1 MKEAILL
8 IVVVVLALAAGFVA
22 GHANGTEA
30 MQRQACKQGLA
41 DYDADEKG
49 DSQFIWAVPF
59 GEMK

>member
-1 MKEAILL
+1 MKSWKVIAIAAF
-8 IVVVVLALAAGFVA
+8 LAIDVGYLFGYFAGQ
-22 GHANGTEA
+22 EA